1 MAFVLAKVATRAAVR
16 AAAAPAKVSASAW
29 SSARCASVAF
39 SSSSKKAQEGGE
51 AAGGDLYDPYKLYE
65 EKTGTRGYR
74 EFNPDLYDSSAEFVW
89 EEPEA
94 LMEDKSWPATSNE
107 LFADLLNVSGEP
119 LSADKQQLVLQ
130 EVFRRSGYASIK
142 SVKLP
147 EIGVEIPAEHPDR
160 EALEIMKLSLL
171 NNGRIDMDD
180 KEEILKSIVDEI
192 DHVRKDKT
200 VLFKG
205 LE

>member
-1 MAFVLAKVATRAAVR
+1 MAFVLAKVATRAAAR
-16 AAAAPAKVSASAW
+16 AAAAPSKASARA
-29 SSARCASVAF
+29 SARCASAAF

-51 AAGGDLYDPYKLYE
+51 AAGSGDLYDPYKLYE

-74 EFNPDLYDSSAEFVW
+74 EFNPDLYDSGADFVW

-94 LMEDKSWPATSNE
+94 MMEDKSWPATSND
-107 LFADLLNVSGEP
+107 LFTDLLNVSGEP
-119 LSADKQQLVLQ
+119 LPADKQQLVLQ
-130 EVFRRSGYASIK
+130 EVFRRSGYSSIK
-142 SVKLP
+142 NVKLP

-171 NNGRIDMDD
+171 NNGRIGMDD